1 MELIKKIKQA
11 EAQAQEIIKRA
22 GGETANRAEE
32 GRQNRL
38 QAVEEA
44 KRERKRAIEAAIAE
58 AQSQGL
64 AEIKQLKARAEKNR
78 QKLRDKV
85 DTKTAGAV
93 AKLMEHING

>member
-11 EAQAQEIIKRA
+11 EARAREIIKQA
-22 GGETANRAEE
+22 KDETAGRAEK
-32 GRQNRL
+32 GRRDRL
-38 QAVEEA
+38 QAVEKTE
-44 KRERKRAIEAAIAE
+44 RERKRAIEAAIAE

-85 DTKTAGAV
+85 DAKTAGAV
-93 AKLMEHING
+93 AKLMEHIKG